1 MWQRAVR
8 GRKEGSVLPEAQ
20 SVSFDT
26 LPLTAIHSQ
35 RVLRFDAWW
44 HAARGCRRCPA
55 RADFDPT
62 RFTDLLPHFVLV
74 DIGHDP
80 FEVRY
85 RLCGT
90 EIAALDEELTGRRIE
105 DLQHTNPADIAAFK
119 DQYAVACRECRPV
132 YLRGA
137 TTSPLTRAP
146 VFYEG
151 GIWPLSSDGTL
162 IDKCAGIQD
171 MSPLRAI

>member
-1 MWQRAVR
+1 MLTQ
-8 GRKEGSVLPEAQ
+8 AQ
-20 SVSFDT
+20 AINFEI

-44 HAARGCRRCPA
+44 HSVRGSRRCPA
-55 RADFDPT
+55 RTDFDPMQ
-62 RFTDLLPHFVLV
+62 FTDLLPHFVLV
-74 DIGHDP
+74 DIGYEP

-90 EIAALDEELTGRRIE
+90 EIAALDEELTGRRLE

-119 DQYAVACRECRPV
+119 EQYVVACRDWRPIFM
-132 YLRGA
+132 RGA
-137 TTSPLTRAP
+137 TTSPQTKAP
-146 VFYEG
+146 VVYEG
-151 GIWPLSSDGTL
+151 GIWPLSSDGTS

-171 MSPLRAI
+171 MSPFHVL